1 MQFEHGVYGVLVV
14 LEQELEI
21 GRQLGNVVFVLLS
34 VNSDTRDG
42 LPTIC
47 CRYCHQRGAL
57 CRTDTHNPLL
67 SPLTSNIPGPPVL
80 ALLGHVCAVH
90 ARLPT
95 VLPGLALSAESHRND
110 LVAET
115 DTDDPYVLRLR

>member
-1 MQFEHGVYGVLVV
+1 MRCLP
-14 LEQELEI
+14 
-21 GRQLGNVVFVLLS
+21 FVAGTAIS
-34 VNSDTRDG
+34 EVHYADST
-42 LPTIC
+42 
-47 CRYCHQRGAL
+47 
-57 CRTDTHNPLL
+57 THNPLL
-67 SPLTSNIPGPPVL
+67 SPLTSNIPGPPVF